1 MRWYYG
7 WNIVGAGLV
16 FQAVTFGLIFFSFT
30 FWVEPWMVEFDA
42 SRTEVM
48 VAFAALNVSMG
59 CMAPFAG
66 RAMDKMSIRA
76 LVCGG
81 SVCFASG
88 LALASLATALWQI
101 IAVYATVITLGTIL
115 TSSLAAQTL
124 AAKWFRARR
133 GLAIGFVA
141 VGTSIGGFLLPP
153 VVAGLIADFGWRS
166 ANVILAVGA
175 VLLVVPLVWL
185 VVRNTPEDKGLA
197 PEPER
202 LSADGSHV
210 AVEFPEWTTAMI
222 LRQSSFWVPI
232 GAFFPMMLA
241 VSSIQANLAPFASD
255 LGIDATRAAGLMS
268 ALAGTMIFGKLF
280 FGAMADRW
288 DHRILFWIS
297 AGTMWAAIFLFD
309 TMPNYPVMVAASG
322 VFGFAIGGFLPLLGA
337 IFASRFGPHA
347 FGRVMG
353 LTGPFITITSV
364 GPVATGWVRDA
375 SGSYSMAFEA
385 FLILIVPAALIMYFL
400 RPPSEVIAKANGLAG
415 DIEKAAA
422 E

>member
-30 FWVEPWMVEFDA
+30 FWVEPWMVDFEI
-42 SRTEVM
+42 SRTTVM
-48 VAFAALNVSMG
+48 WAFTAFNLGMG
-59 CMAPFAG
+59 VMAPFAG

-76 LVCGG
+76 LVCSG

-88 LALASLATALWQI
+88 LALASLATAFWQI
-101 IAVYATVITLGTIL
+101 IAIYATVITLGVIL
-115 TSSLAAQTL
+115 TSSLPAQTL
-124 AAKWFRARR
+124 AAKWFRANR
-133 GLAIGFVA
+133 GLAIGLVA

-153 VVAGLIADFGWRS
+153 VVAGLIADLGWRS
-166 ANVILAVGA
+166 ANVILAGGA
-175 VLLVVPLVWL
+175 VLIVVPLVWL
-185 VVRNTPEDKGLA
+185 VVRNSPEDKGVA

-202 LSADGSHV
+202 ISADGSHV
-210 AVEFPEWTTAMI
+210 ELEFPDWTTAMI

-241 VSSIQANLAPFASD
+241 VSSIQANLAPFSSD

-268 ALAGTMIFGKLF
+268 TLALTMIFGKLF

-297 AGTMWAAIFLFD
+297 AAAMWVSIFLFD
-309 TMPNYPVMVAASG
+309 TMPGYSLMVVASG

-353 LTGPFITITSV
+353 LTGPFLTITSI

-385 FLILIVPAALIMYFL
+385 FLVLIVPAAVIMFFL
-400 RPPSEVIAKANGLAG
+400 RPPSEVVAKAREHIG
-415 DIEKAAA
+415 DAEKMAAQ
-422 E
+422 

>member
-7 WNIVGAGLV
+7 WNIIGAGLV
-16 FQAVTFGLIFFSFT
+16 FQAVTFGLVFFSFT
-30 FWVEPWMVEFDA
+30 FWVGPWMADFGV
-42 SRTEVM
+42 SRTTVM
-48 VAFAALNVSMG
+48 WAFTAFNLGMG
-59 CMAPFAG
+59 LMAPFAG

-81 SVCFASG
+81 SICFASG
-88 LALASLATALWQI
+88 LALVSLATAFWQV
-101 IAVYATVITLGTIL
+101 IAIYATVITLGVIL
-115 TSSLAAQTL
+115 TSSLPAQTL
-124 AAKWFRARR
+124 AAKWFRANR

-153 VVAGLIADFGWRS
+153 VVAGLIADYGWRT
-166 ANVILAVGA
+166 ANVMLAAGA
-175 VLLVVPLVWL
+175 VLVVVPLVWL
-185 VVRNTPEDKGLA
+185 VVRNTPEDKGVE
-197 PEPER
+197 PEAER

-210 AVEFPEWTTAMI
+210 EVEFPDWTTAMI

-232 GAFFPMMLA
+232 GAFFPMLLA

-255 LGIDATRAAGLMS
+255 LGIDAPRAAGLMS

-297 AGTMWAAIFLFD
+297 AATMWAAIFLFD
-309 TMPNYPVMVAASG
+309 TMPSYPVMVVASG
-322 VFGFAIGGFLPLLGA
+322 TFGFAIGGFLPLLGA

-353 LTGPFITITSV
+353 LTGPIITITAI
-364 GPVATGWVRDA
+364 GPVGAGLIRDA